1 MKILL
6 FTFQIH
12 ISTSKIHLIQIID
25 NWIKITALDRTN
37 TILYKKGKKYDKYS
51 SACIISLFL
60 SLSSP
65 VHIYLFRKQRQ
76 ARHEA
81 SRLSSSVKVTPS
93 RARSSVWRGECA
105 TVRGRKRE
113 EIKIPPSFRVFVLIG
128 LPLISAFFLGNY

>member
-1 MKILL
+1 MISWQFPIYCIFIYFIISLQIPPLKILL

-60 SLSSP
+60 SLSLRQCIF
-65 VHIYLFRKQRQ
+65 IYFVN
-76 ARHEA
+76 
-81 SRLSSSVKVTPS
+81 SVRLVTRR
-93 RARSSVWRGECA
+93 RARRRAWKWRPL
-105 TVRGRKRE
+105 VRVRPCGGGGVR
-113 EIKIPPSFRVFVLIG
+113 PFVAE
-128 LPLISAFFLGNY
+128 SEKK

>member
-1 MKILL
+1 M
-6 FTFQIH
+6 TNIH
-12 ISTSKIHLIQIID
+12 QSISYLSP
-25 NWIKITALDRTN
+25 
-37 TILYKKGKKYDKYS
+37 S
-51 SACIISLFL
+51 L

-81 SRLSSSVKVTPS
+81 SRSSSSVKVTPS